1 MQEGHRPRGHCFS
14 RQKWTGG
21 QGSEQDSS
29 SIGHAFARVSET
41 SEGKLSAE
49 HRRGNQGP
57 VRRLRLSMGRWWRG
71 PGLGRG
77 QWRCEKAWDSGYVL
91 KAQGTGSRDP
101 GLSLGWSPQ
110 DLPTR
115 FLAFGSSIQHIPL
128 LGSVGLLLLAG
139 IFWKQPHGGEG
150 IFPASGTGRLLPLQ
164 FCCPPGAEGC
174 NGAGRRLDLQ
184 SWRRGSCVISARVGD
199 P

>member
-14 RQKWTGG
+14 CQKWTGG
-21 QGSEQDSS
+21 QGSEQDSN

-71 PGLGRG
+71 PGLGWG

-139 IFWKQPHGGEG
+139 IFWKQPQVERESSPLAALVGFCLCSSAARPVLKAAMGLGGG
-150 IFPASGTGRLLPLQ
+150 WTSRAGGG
-164 FCCPPGAEGC
+164 GA
-174 NGAGRRLDLQ
+174 A
-184 SWRRGSCVISARVGD
+184 
-199 P
+199 